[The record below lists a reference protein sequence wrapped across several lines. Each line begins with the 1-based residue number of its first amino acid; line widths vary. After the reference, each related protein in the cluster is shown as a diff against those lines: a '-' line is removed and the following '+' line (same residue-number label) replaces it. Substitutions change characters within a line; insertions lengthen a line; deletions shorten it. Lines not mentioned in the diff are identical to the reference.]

1 MALSPALS
9 GTPRLAASMLGRA
22 KGEPTTTSESLEASR
37 RRLAMAYRL
46 DLCCAGSARG
56 TPRWRCSCRA
66 LFLQPAA
73 DLIFP

>member
-56 TPRWRCSCRA
+56 TPGGVAVAGRFSCSQ
-66 LFLQPAA
+66 QP
-73 DLIFP
+73 I